1 MFTAIYFTAMTHVTR
16 PHKNAIP
23 LEVTHEAWLVVFG
36 FIAAI
41 LLVRLDF
48 LGFISVFAAQYA
60 TIASFVVGAFFTSIL
75 TTTPAIVAIAE
86 FSAHIPPLH
95 IALVGGIGAVCG
107 DLLIFRFVRSPLAT
121 YIVASA
127 SNKTMVR
134 IGRIIAKSPFWWI
147 VPVMGAAI
155 IASPLP
161 DELGLIMMGLSSIRL
176 WAFLPISYA
185 MNTLGIYLIAV
196 AAQALHVM

>member
-1 MFTAIYFTAMTHVTR
+1 MTHIAR
-16 PHKNAIP
+16 PHKNAVP
-23 LEVTHEAWLVVFG
+23 LAVTHEAWLVVCG
-36 FIAAI
+36 FIIAA

-48 LGFISVFAAQYA
+48 LGYISVFVTQYA
-60 TIASFVVGAFFTSIL
+60 SIASFVVGTFFTSIL

-86 FSAHIPPLH
+86 FSSHIPPLQ
-95 IALVGGIGAVCG
+95 IALIGALGAVCG
-107 DLLIFRFVRSPLAT
+107 DLLVFRFVRSPLIT

-127 SNKTMVR
+127 SNKTMIR
-134 IGRIIAKSPFWWI
+134 IGRIVAKSPFWWI
-147 VPVMGAAI
+147 VPVAGAAI

-161 DELGLIMMGLSSIRL
+161 DELGLIMMGLSGIRL

-185 MNTLGIYLIAV
+185 MNALGIYMIAI